1 MGLLWPNAGETAT
14 LVASATILNSVRGP
28 PSTRIGAIFL
38 GKDIAE
44 RAGRPAARRSGREE
58 ERAARSLQ
66 IRTVPPQPAGG
77 GSVQRALDR
86 VSGALR
92 ARHPGLARAGDTWV
106 PQGPLQRAICS
117 RVHAHT

>member
-1 MGLLWPNAGETAT
+1 MGLLWPDAGEAAK

-58 ERAARSLQ
+58 ERAALALQ
-66 IRTVPPQPAGG
+66 NRAVPPHPALG

-86 VSGALR
+86 VAGAVG
-92 ARHPGLARAGDTWV
+92 AGDPGLARAGDSCV
-106 PQGPLQRAICS
+106 PQGPPQREL
-117 RVHAHT
+117 RRR